1 MAVCVRVF
9 FLCLGPFQ
17 MRSLCSPAKEAN
29 GKDRVVLCIGR
40 IYIKRKSLMNV
51 QILINKTFCKR
62 ISLNTRISYA
72 A

>member
-1 MAVCVRVF
+1 
-9 FLCLGPFQ
+9 